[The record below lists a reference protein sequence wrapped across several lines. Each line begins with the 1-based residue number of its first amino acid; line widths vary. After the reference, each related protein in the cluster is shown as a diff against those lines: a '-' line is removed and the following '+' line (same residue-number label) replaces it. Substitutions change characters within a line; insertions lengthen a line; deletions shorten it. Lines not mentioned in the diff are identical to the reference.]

1 MVGSSAAHEPLRGGR
16 KAPFGRASPRRAR
29 RRTQLRPRRGAHRRL
44 TPPRTPTSTARARAP
59 SRARPV
65 ALAARGHAPRASGC
79 SPRASWRARPSAS
92 DPSSAGRSRRRA
104 SAADPF
110 DPNERKRLYQEQL
123 AAHDAEPVDAQWARQ
138 VEAKLGDH
146 LARTSRQ
153 RWKATGVSCRT
164 TTCTAT
170 LEWTSYRDAVLSYN
184 HVLSGRSESDPNC
197 ARMVMLPEPADANA
211 AYSARAIFDCTET
224 R

>member
-1 MVGSSAAHEPLRGGR
+1 MNKRRTLLTAAPVLAGVVAGYLLHAGAPQPRWLRHSLVAAHPVVVQVQGMNTHGSPAG
-16 KAPFGRASPRRAR
+16 APESYAQGAR
-29 RRTQLRPRRGAHRRL
+29 V
-44 TPPRTPTSTARARAP
+44 ARAQRDEAP
-59 SRARPV
+59 T
-65 ALAARGHAPRASGC
+65 
-79 SPRASWRARPSAS
+79 
-92 DPSSAGRSRRRA
+92 A